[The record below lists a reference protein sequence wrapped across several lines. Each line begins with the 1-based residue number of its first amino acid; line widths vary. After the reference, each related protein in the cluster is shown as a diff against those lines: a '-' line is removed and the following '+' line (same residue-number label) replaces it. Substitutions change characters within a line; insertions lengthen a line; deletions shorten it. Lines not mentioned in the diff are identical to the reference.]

1 METIEDKLTKART
14 EEGTFQL
21 NNSKSK
27 RSSKNVDK
35 LKIYDKYLYSY
46 ILENKIIVYDIN
58 TFKEISVLNI
68 PFKRGEMNPFKEYIF
83 VDILENGT
91 ALILAYKQLY
101 FFEINLKESK
111 LKFLKYLSEVYHFC
125 ILEKKKEIFLLTENT
140 LVGDYYGMAKCD
152 FSGNI
157 IFRNKNN
164 QPQIYYEYIP
174 PKEVNGETL
183 FFQSTSRAPIHFDS
197 YDTFNN
203 EKFIMNVWG
212 CTDNWYHYSCGAP
225 KDEQYSIS
233 VYNSENLKELFN
245 EKYEEDL
252 RCVKIS
258 DNLFKKCRDDY
269 KIFYYDEKNNR
280 INFIDNISNIIYK
293 QFNIIHEKVDDDGR
307 IYFLGQEKKPDEKYF
322 NLKNDMFCFFD
333 GNFLFIVDLS
343 ENLVIKKIDMK
354 VKEFLEINDLCLL
367 EKNGTQNLYIS
378 IYDKEDKIING
389 YIL

>member
-1 METIEDKLTKART
+1 METIKDKLTKART
-14 EEGTFQL
+14 EERTFQL

-27 RSSKNVDK
+27 RSSKNIDK
-35 LKIYDKYLYSY
+35 LKIYDNYLYAY

>member
-1 METIEDKLTKART
+1 MESIAEKLIKAKT
-14 EEGTFQL
+14 EERSFQL
-21 NNSKSK
+21 NSSISK
-27 RSSKNVDK
+27 RRSKNIDK
-35 LKIYDKYLYSY
+35 LKICDKYMYSY
-46 ILENKIIVYDIN
+46 ILENMIIVYDIN
-58 TFKEISVLNI
+58 TFKEISVLKI
-68 PFKRGEMNPFKEYIF
+68 PFIRGKMNPFKEYIN
-83 VDILENGT
+83 VDILENGI
-91 ALILAYKQLY
+91 ALILAYKHLY
-101 FFEINLKESK
+101 FYEINLKESQ
-111 LKFLKYLSEVYHFC
+111 LKFLKYISEVYHFC

-152 FSGNI
+152 FSGKI

-164 QPQIYYEYIP
+164 QPQVYYEYIK
-174 PKEVNGETL
+174 PKEVNGDTL

-225 KDEQYSIS
+225 KDERYSIS
-233 VYNSENLKELFN
+233 VYDSENLKEIFN

-252 RCVKIS
+252 RYIKIS
-258 DNLFKKCRDDY
+258 DNYFKKCRDDY

-280 INFIDNISNIIYK
+280 INFIDNITNIIYK
-293 QFNIIHEKVDDDGR
+293 QFNMVHKKIDEGRVYFMGEEK
-307 IYFLGQEKKPDEKYF
+307 EPDEKYF

-333 GNFLFIVDLS
+333 GSFLFIIDLS
-343 ENLVIKKIDMK
+343 KNLVIKKIDMK

>member
-203 EKFIMNVWG
+203 EKFIMNVLG

>member
-1 METIEDKLTKART
+1 METIKDKLTKART
-14 EEGTFQL
+14 EERTFQL

-27 RSSKNVDK
+27 RSSKNIDK
-35 LKIYDKYLYSY
+35 LKIYDKYLYAY

-101 FFEINLKESK
+101 FFEINLKESQ

-203 EKFIMNVWG
+203 EKFIMNVLG

-245 EKYEEDL
+245 EKYEENL

-269 KIFYYDEKNNR
+269 KIFYYDEKN
-280 INFIDNISNIIYK
+280 
-293 QFNIIHEKVDDDGR
+293 
-307 IYFLGQEKKPDEKYF
+307 KK
-322 NLKNDMFCFFD
+322 NLFFR
-333 GNFLFIVDLS
+333 S
-343 ENLVIKKIDMK
+343 RKK
-354 VKEFLEINDLCLL
+354 
-367 EKNGTQNLYIS
+367 TR
-378 IYDKEDKIING
+378 
-389 YIL
+389 

>member
-280 INFIDNISNIIYK
+280 INFIDNITDIIYK
-293 QFNIIHEKVDDDGR
+293 QFNFVPKKIEDGR
-307 IYFLGQEKKPDEKYF
+307 LYFVGEEKEPEEKYF

>member
-1 METIEDKLTKART
+1 METIKDKLTKART
-14 EEGTFQL
+14 EERTFQL

-27 RSSKNVDK
+27 RSSKNIDK
-35 LKIYDKYLYSY
+35 LKIYDNYLYAY

-157 IFRNKNN
+157 IFRNKNT

-203 EKFIMNVWG
+203 EKFIMNIWG

-307 IYFLGQEKKPDEKYF
+307 IYLLGQEKKSDEKYF

-354 VKEFLEINDLCLL
+354 VKEFLEINDLCLF

>member
-35 LKIYDKYLYSY
+35 LKIYDKYWYSY

-68 PFKRGEMNPFKEYIF
+68 PFKRGEMNPFKEYIH

-101 FFEINLKESK
+101 FFEINLKESQ